1 MIPVYDKKSF
11 DELVLQP
18 TLFWMGQIE
27 RLGKWIKK
35 NILRKEDGTQQP
47 TKPPLEKRDSP

>member
-27 RLGKWIKK
+27 RLGKSIKK

>member
-35 NILRKEDGTQQP
+35 NILRKKDGTYQP
-47 TKPPLEKRDSP
+47 AEPPLEERDSS